1 MCRPRDRG
9 HFSRTRHRGFL
20 DEASRSSGRP
30 RGRSAFAAEGSG
42 AFLRAEAGNS
52 HLLDGAIGYDFNEHT
67 GLSLD
72 VNHIRPQVFGGT
84 IRVTTATL
92 GFEYRF

>member
-1 MCRPRDRG
+1 MK
-9 HFSRTRHRGFL
+9 HRVLLAGL
-20 DEASRSSGRP
+20 VAAVMAAP
-30 RGRSAFAAEGSG
+30 AFAAEGSS
-42 AFLRAEAGNS
+42 AFLRTEAGNS
-52 HLLDGAIGYDFNEHT
+52 HLLGGAIGYDFNEHT